1 MTENEIAQIIT
12 LARRAPLQ
20 NMAEAEAAAQLL
32 QKLSVHFASQA
43 SGPEIAKEQAGSA

>member
-1 MTENEIAQIIT
+1 MTPQEIAQIIT

-32 QKLSVHFASQA
+32 QKLAAHFAPQA
-43 SGPEIAKEQAGSA
+43 ASAPQPEDERSA